1 MISSNYNIILFLA
14 ILYIL
19 VISII
24 LFILG
29 YFLIPRNS
37 FYIEK
42 FSTYECG
49 FDPFSSPRENAS
61 VQFYLV
67 SVIFLIFDVEIVFF
81 YPLIYYFVDIEQS
94 STKAEVYHEIMLFL
108 IILTLGFIYEL
119 ESGVLDW

>member
-14 ILYIL
+14 ILYIFA
-19 VISII
+19 ISLI

-29 YFLIPRNS
+29 YFLVPWNL

-49 FDPFSSPRENAS
+49 FDPFSNPRENYS

-81 YPLIYYFVDIEQS
+81 YPLIYCFVDIEDENLR
-94 STKAEVYHEIMLFL
+94 AEIYHEIMLFL

-119 ESGVLDW
+119 DSGVLDW

>member
-1 MISSNYNIILFLA
+1 MIFSNYNIILFLA
-14 ILYIL
+14 ILYIFA
-19 VISII
+19 ISLI

-29 YFLIPRNS
+29 YFLVPRNS

-49 FDPFSSPRENAS
+49 FDPFSNPRENYS

-81 YPLIYYFVDIEQS
+81 YPLIYCFVDIEDENLR
-94 STKAEVYHEIMLFL
+94 AEIYHEVMLFL

-119 ESGVLDW
+119 DSGVLDW